1 MTNTCK
7 IIGILEDGDKS
18 LNQQAITTLKKAD
31 IVIGSP
37 RFIDAIQHLL
47 KTDVEQ
53 KDFSGHIMQVPEWVQ
68 TSLDESK
75 AVVVLATGDP
85 LCHGIGAFMVK
96 KLGIE
101 KCQFIPNISMFQLAF
116 SRIGLAWQSV
126 KISSIHTKDMG
137 EWTEQAPFDHG
148 LRGLLNDCLHHDLI
162 ACFTSPENSPKR
174 IAQMLKIEG
183 LDNEFQLTVASEL
196 TTSNEK
202 VTGWLSIDDV
212 LIPDASNPDIDDKD
226 SFAEPNMV
234 VLKRIAPAPNPI
246 LIGLADDSY
255 FQRKPDKG
263 LITKQEVRAV
273 SLAKMQLK
281 RNSIIWDIGAG
292 SGSIGL
298 EAAHLCSQGRVY
310 AIEKNDADYAIVKQ
324 NLAKSSLHNYHIHL
338 GKAPDG
344 LEDWDNPDAIFIGG
358 SGGNLADLIKLCL
371 SRLNDGGTLVMNF
384 VTLENLSVASET
396 LKEIEKSNNIEW
408 HFIQMQVSRSKPI
421 LKMQRL
427 QAENPIFLISA
438 RKLETIK

>member
-7 IIGILEDGDKS
+7 IIGILEDGEKS
-18 LNQQAITTLKKAD
+18 LNQQAINSLQNAD
-31 IVIGSP
+31 IIIGSP
-37 RFIDAIQHLL
+37 RFMQSIAHLL
-47 KTDVEQ
+47 KDTAEQ

-68 TSLDESK
+68 ASLDDDK

-96 KLGIE
+96 KLSI
-101 KCQFIPNISMFQLAF
+101 KQCQFIPNISMFQVAF
-116 SRIGLAWQSV
+116 SRLGLAWQSV

-137 EWTEQAPFDHG
+137 EWTEQAPFNHG
-148 LRGLLNDCLHHDLI
+148 LRPLLNDCLQHELI

-183 LDNEFQLTVASEL
+183 LDNDFQLTVASEL

-202 VTGWLSIDDV
+202 VTGWLSIDEALKPNSSD
-212 LIPDASNPDIDDKD
+212 
-226 SFAEPNMV
+226 FAEPNMV
-234 VLKRIAPAPNPI
+234 VLKRIAPALNPI

-281 RNSIIWDIGAG
+281 QNSIVWDIGAG
-292 SGSIGL
+292 SGSVGL
-298 EAAHLCSQGRVY
+298 EAAHLCPQGHVY

-324 NLAKSSLHNYHIHL
+324 NLAKSSLHNYRIHL
-338 GKAPDG
+338 GKAPDE
-344 LEDWDNPDAIFIGG
+344 LENWDNPDAIFIGG

-371 SRLNDGGTLVMNF
+371 SRLNNDGTLVMNF

-396 LKEIEKSNNIEW
+396 LKAIEKIDSIEW
-408 HFIQMQVSRSKPI
+408 HYIQMQVSRSKPI

-427 QAENPIFLISA
+427 QAENPIFLVSA
-438 RKLETIK
+438 KRVEKEQA